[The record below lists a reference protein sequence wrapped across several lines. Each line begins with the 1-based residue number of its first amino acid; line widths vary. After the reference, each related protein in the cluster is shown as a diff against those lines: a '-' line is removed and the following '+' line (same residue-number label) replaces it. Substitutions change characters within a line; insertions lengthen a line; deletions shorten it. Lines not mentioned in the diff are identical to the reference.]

1 VRNRGGDFHCDTR
14 HYFGLRLPNEA
25 IRRVL
30 IGISTTDAYMKLPEV
45 VRDKVEKKTVFG
57 KAADPRDIA
66 NAVAFLASDDAG
78 YMTGAVM
85 NMMGGLDLFVF

>member
-1 VRNRGGDFHCDTR
+1 
-14 HYFGLRLPNEA
+14 
-25 IRRVL
+25 
-30 IGISTTDAYMKLPEV
+30 MKLPEA
-45 VRDKVEKKTVFG
+45 VREKVEKKTAFG
-57 KAADPRDIA
+57 KPAHPHDIA